1 MKIKILSVLL
11 LSVVCLT
18 SNAQIQF
25 GINAGVNMGKVTS
38 KYDGKKEEGIKSAI
52 GFIVSGDVNIPLG
65 ESLMFQTG
73 VQFESVKSKGDDEST
88 SNPFPGFT
96 IKETSSNKLSLNF
109 INIPAKIYFKMPAG
123 GGSFMI
129 GAGPFLGIGISGKQ
143 KGNSRIETT
152 FGGNTTVTEDSYDEK
167 VEYGSADT
175 TMKRMNF
182 GVGVNLA
189 YVLANNMKISL
200 FSNIGLSN
208 LQNADK
214 YSTKIMTFGLTLGY
228 VFGGNGGDE

>member
-1 MKIKILSVLL
+1 MKIRILSVLL
-11 LSVVCLT
+11 LSAVCLT
-18 SNAQIQF
+18 SHAQIQF
-25 GINAGVNMGKVTS
+25 GINAGVNSGNIKS
-38 KYDGKKEEGIKSAI
+38 KYDSKKEEGIKPGI

-73 VQFESVKSKGDDEST
+73 LQFESVKSKSDEEST
-88 SNPFPGFT
+88 STPYPGFT
-96 IKETSSNKLSLNF
+96 IKTTSSDKLSLNF
-109 INIPAKIYFKMPAG
+109 INIPAKIYFKIPAG

-129 GAGPFLGIGISGKQ
+129 GAGPYLGIGISGKQ
-143 KGNSRIETT
+143 KGNYKSESTY
-152 FGGNTTVTEDSYDEK
+152 GGNTTVSEDSYDEK
-167 VEYGSADT
+167 VKYGSSDT

-189 YVLANNMKISL
+189 YALANNMKISL

-228 VFGGNGGDE
+228 VFGGSGGDE